1 MLKLTCEILTVKK
14 KQSISEYFK
23 LAAKFHQIKAA
34 ETKSDQTNCS
44 PLNLNFQNKSE
55 GTGQQ

>member
-1 MLKLTCEILTVKK
+1 MLNPYSKK
-14 KQSISEYFK
+14 KQSMSEYFK